1 MAENILAAACESETR
16 NAAKRMRLDIYQAHV
31 SAYQLI
37 CRSLIRLNSF
47 FGYLVSNLLVF
58 LFLPYTPVQEESV
71 TADKP
76 NSRDPAALANSG
88 FSLAASAY
96 SQDQLYTN
104 GGLNYSFRGY
114 GTLGNNIQNNGTSQT
129 NGE

>member
-1 MAENILAAACESETR
+1 MLIGF
-16 NAAKRMRLDIYQAHV
+16 LD
-31 SAYQLI
+31 
-37 CRSLIRLNSF
+37 
-47 FGYLVSNLLVF
+47 YLVSYSCWSFFTLSHF
-58 LFLPYTPVQEESV
+58 SFPCTPAQDESV

-76 NSRDPAALANSG
+76 NSRDPAALVNSG
-88 FSLAASAY
+88 FSLAATAY

-114 GTLGNNIQNNGTSQT
+114 GTIGNNLQNNGTSQT